1 MHEMSI
7 ISSLFEMVKQELAKN
22 NATKIVMV
30 RVKYGRLANLVPEA
44 MSFAWE
50 ALTVGTEYADAKLE
64 LEEVPLV
71 VRCFKCGKEFQPE
84 NEQII
89 LMPCPECGEEFGHTI
104 ISGKELYL
112 DRMIVE

>member
-7 ISSLFEMVKQELAKN
+7 ISSLFEMVKQEIQKN
-22 NATKIVMV
+22 NATKLIMV
-30 RVKYGRLANLVPEA
+30 RVKYGRMANLVPEA

-50 ALTVGTEYADAKLE
+50 ALTVGTEYADARLE
-64 LEEVPLV
+64 LEEVPLL
-71 VRCFKCGKEFQPE
+71 VRCCKCGKEFKPE
-84 NEQII
+84 YEQII

-112 DRMIVE
+112 DRLIVE